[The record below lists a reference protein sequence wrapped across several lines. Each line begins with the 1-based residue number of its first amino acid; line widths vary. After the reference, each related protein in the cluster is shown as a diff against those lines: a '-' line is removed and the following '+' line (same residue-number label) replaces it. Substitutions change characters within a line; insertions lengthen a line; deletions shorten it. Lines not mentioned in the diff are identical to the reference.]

1 MAESLYFYKLVSEY
15 PEDVTKSC
23 KLSITEID
31 HDFKI
36 LKDYD
41 IKSAD
46 FDRENK
52 RLILTRNNGEILV
65 ADLSDVVYN
74 LKATTEEGPSGI
86 TFTISYDGKDGPE
99 TVRLEDLITASN
111 FKELIDGEVMTKVI
125 TDNTL
130 KGDGTIDS
138 PLGLNPAEQTGMY
151 RPADTIIDTT
161 KGEKI
166 PDMAKL
172 GTRYVSAEYLSE
184 FGYLYNGDGVDV
196 IRQMLAD
203 EGRGWRIPTKADWD
217 ALLNSIEP
225 CEYRNHEEARC
236 HTELGKVAG
245 KYLKS
250 ACGWIGQDPCSCV
263 KDAFEPDGQC
273 DEFDVDIDEPGNM
286 YDAAGVDKYG
296 FNILPSGYVKKN
308 SSNNPVSDDYG
319 HKAYYWTDTHVCDD
333 TTQDYYQKVF
343 VHDKGGVVQEAECP
357 DRFFSVRLVKDYDG
371 SNFFGTENIGGVN
384 YPTRLSNATKQ
395 IWTTANFFNTNG
407 FTSRDA
413 DPVNYNFTEVN
424 NGLVNTKRI
433 AYYINEWNGEYW
445 DRKLL
450 VEGDTIVL
458 NETVISGE
466 TKYNLEFRVGLD
478 DNCNYYLYCTDDVIT
493 QNVLDQ
499 VLPIL
504 EQEKQERISGDT
516 ALQEMIEQE
525 KQERISGDTALSGAI
540 DTLSAETAEKIQELR
555 DDLDEHIAT
564 ADTKFDEI
572 DEAISGLTEGL
583 AEEIDRAKAAEQE
596 LDDKIEAEISA
607 RTEADEAIN
616 QRIDDVEG
624 RLDNVEGKIIDA
636 SKDYTLKVTEGVVLE
651 SIDGLEEHFVKIAFD
666 GNYGTFTKYGDE

>member
-31 HDFKI
+31 HNFKI

-41 IKSAD
+41 IKSAE

-65 ADLSDVVYN
+65 ADLSDVAYN
-74 LKATTEEGPSGI
+74 LKATAEEGPSGI

-151 RPADTIIDTT
+151 RPAEGIIDTT
-161 KGEKI
+161 SGEKM
-166 PDMAKL
+166 PDVAKL
-172 GTRYVSAEYLSE
+172 GTRYISAEYLSE
-184 FGYLYNGDGVDV
+184 YGYLYNEDGVNV
-196 IRQMLAD
+196 IKQILEA

-225 CEYRNHEEARC
+225 CEYRNHEESRC

-250 ACGWIGQDPCSCV
+250 DCGWIGQDPCSCV
-263 KDAFEPDGQC
+263 KDAFEPDESC
-273 DEFDVDIDEPGNM
+273 DDFDVDTENPGDM
-286 YDAAGVDKYG
+286 YDEAGVDKYG
-296 FNILPSGYVKKN
+296 FNILPSGYAKKN

-333 TTQDYYQKVF
+333 PDQDYYQKVF
-343 VHDKGGVVQEAECP
+343 VHDKGGVVQEASCP

-384 YPTRLSNATKQ
+384 YQTKLSNATKQ
-395 IWTTANFFNTNG
+395 VWTMSNFFNTNG
-407 FTSRDA
+407 FTSKNE

-424 NGLVNTKRI
+424 NGLVNTKRVV
-433 AYYINEWNGEYW
+433 YYINEWNGENW
-445 DRKLL
+445 DRKLM
-450 VEGDTIVL
+450 VEGDTIVI
-458 NETVISGE
+458 NRSVISGE
-466 TKYNLEFRVGLD
+466 TRYNIEYRIGLD
-478 DNCNYYLYCTDDVIT
+478 EDCDYYLYYADDSVAIGDLVDRL
-493 QNVLDQ
+493 N
-499 VLPIL
+499 
-504 EQEKQERISGDT
+504 QERN
-516 ALQEMIEQE
+516 
-525 KQERISGDTALSGAI
+525 ERIDNDAFLSGAI
-540 DTLSAETAEKIQELR
+540 DTLSAETSDLR
-555 DDLDEHIAT
+555 NDFEEHIAS
-564 ADTKFDEI
+564 ADTKFGEI
-572 DEAISGLTEGL
+572 DDELSALTSGLSS
-583 AEEIDRAKAAEQE
+583 EIERAANSENEIKE
-596 LDDKIEAEISA
+596 KIDNEISA
-607 RTEADEAIN
+607 RTESEETIN
-616 QRIDDVEG
+616 DRIDSIIDAWGEG
-624 RLDNVEGKIIDA
+624 GGKIIDA
-636 SKDYTLKVTEGVVLE
+636 NKDYVLKVTSGVTLE
-651 SIDGLEEHFVKIAFD
+651 SIDGIAEHFVRIAFD
-666 GNYGTFTKYGDE
+666 GNYGTFRKWGDNE